1 MSENLEKFKDIDFIN
16 TVLNEDTKM
25 NQFLGK
31 DEDIDPTIVQR
42 RIIAYNIPSI
52 TILLMDSP
60 GEEDSEELFISDVVP
75 LIEDLSKD
83 GIEEVR
89 ASIALIIF
97 EV

>member
-16 TVLNEDTKM
+16 TVLNEDTKI

-60 GEEDSEELFISDVVP
+60 G
-75 LIEDLSKD
+75 
-83 GIEEVR
+83 
-89 ASIALIIF
+89 
-97 EV
+97 